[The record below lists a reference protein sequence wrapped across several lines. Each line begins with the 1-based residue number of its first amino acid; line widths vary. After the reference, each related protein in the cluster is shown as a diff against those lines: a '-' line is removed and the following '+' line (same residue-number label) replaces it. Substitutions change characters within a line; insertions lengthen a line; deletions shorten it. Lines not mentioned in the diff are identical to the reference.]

1 MTSPSPEPIP
11 PPTVRPA
18 MVRPAMVQPSIPV
31 EPSSA
36 GFGRARRGGGGWGG
50 VGGGVFWGGGGGPPP
65 GGGAAVRTVGALVA
79 AVLAGAL
86 LVWPLLVSP
95 QWRRGRA
102 ERPFWQ
108 VLLVALPAFLLIQLV
123 TALVTG

>member
-36 GFGRARRGGGGWGG
+36 GFGRALRACAVWA
-50 VGGGVFWGGGGGPPP
+50 VFDLFMMLALFGPPP
-65 GGGAAVRTVGALVA
+65 SAAAAVRTVGALVA